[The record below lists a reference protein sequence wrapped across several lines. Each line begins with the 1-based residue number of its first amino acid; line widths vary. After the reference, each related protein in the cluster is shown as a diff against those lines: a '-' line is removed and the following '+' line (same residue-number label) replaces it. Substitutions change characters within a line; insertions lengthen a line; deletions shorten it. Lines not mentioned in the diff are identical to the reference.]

1 MPGAE
6 TGQNNKA
13 AVAKQPTPVRLK
25 QWATTG
31 LPLSFEPNQGQTDS
45 RVKFLSRGSGY
56 TLFLTGDEAVL
67 SLRSQE
73 SGVRSQK
80 QEGRPWSLVPSHLRR
95 PTDSAQGTKDKGP
108 GTNDVLRMK
117 LAGANPAPEASA
129 LDRLP
134 GTANYFIGNNP
145 KNWRTSIPTYGRV
158 LYKNVYA
165 GIDLAYYG
173 DQGQREH
180 DVVLDPGDEPK
191 AIRTR

>member
-1 MPGAE
+1 MAVTYGGANVRVNSRGYKRARCVVLLVLLGLAMPGAE

-80 QEGRPWSLVPSHLRR
+80 QEE
-95 PTDSAQGTKDKGP
+95 TM
-108 GTNDVLRMK
+108 ND
-117 LAGANPAPEASA
+117 ES
-129 LDRLP
+129 
-134 GTANYFIGNNP
+134 
-145 KNWRTSIPTYGRV
+145 
-158 LYKNVYA
+158 
-165 GIDLAYYG
+165 
-173 DQGQREH
+173 
-180 DVVLDPGDEPK
+180 
-191 AIRTR
+191 